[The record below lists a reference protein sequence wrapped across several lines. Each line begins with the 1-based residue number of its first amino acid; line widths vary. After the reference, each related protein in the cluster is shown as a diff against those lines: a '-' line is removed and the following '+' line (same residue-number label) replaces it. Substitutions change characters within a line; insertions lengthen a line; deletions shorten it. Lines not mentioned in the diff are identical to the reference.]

1 MSDGGVRGIVVAH
14 SELARALIG
23 AVERIAGHDEGAL
36 VSLSNEGLSPQAI
49 REKLD
54 ALAGDGPVVVFA
66 DLREGSCGL
75 AARQVCMGS
84 GPRRALVTGVNLPV
98 LLDFV
103 MKRHLPMEELVPR
116 LVDRGRAS
124 IASGEELRP
133 G

>member
-1 MSDGGVRGIVVAH
+1 MSEGGIRGIVVAH
-14 SELARALIG
+14 SELASALIG
-23 AVERIAGHDEGAL
+23 AVERIAGNDGEPL
-36 VSLSNEGLSPQAI
+36 VALSNEGLGPQAI
-49 REKLD
+49 RERLD
-54 ALAGDGPVVVFA
+54 ELAGDDSVIVFA

-84 GPRRALVTGVNLPV
+84 GPRRALVTGVNLPM

-116 LVDRGRAS
+116 LVDRGRSS
-124 IASGEELRP
+124 IASGDELRR